1 MPTCASCRGHETTCA
16 LVAQALVH
24 KPQVIVLD
32 SPPPAWTSNFDKR
45 SQFIAKLNKQG
56 SYGAVDHP
64 LLEGP
69 RPWPRTAM
77 LKQGRGR
84 GVGANVRTP

>member
-1 MPTCASCRGHETTCA
+1 MHASCRGHETTCA

-45 SQFIAKLNKQG
+45 SQFIAKLNKQRR
-56 SYGAVDHP
+56 YGAVD
-64 LLEGP
+64 
-69 RPWPRTAM
+69 TII
-77 LKQGRGR
+77 GRAEALATYCHAQAGSR
-84 GVGANVRTP
+84 N